1 MSTVDTI
8 AAVATAP
15 GRGGVGIVRVSGP
28 LTPKIAQALTGRKL
42 KARSAAYCGFRDLDG
57 AALDRGI
64 AIRFQGPYSL
74 TGEDVLELQGH
85 GGPVVLDMLL
95 ERVLSLGARR
105 AGPGEFTQR
114 AFVNGKIDLAQAEAV
129 LDLVNSATR
138 QAARGAL
145 RSLSGEFS
153 KHVHAIAQQVLELRV
168 FCESAIDFP
177 DEDIDFLSESDVGDR
192 LEAVRNRLST
202 LRADARQGALLQDG
216 LNVVIAG
223 APNVGKSSL
232 LNRLS
237 GEDRAIV
244 TNVPG
249 TTRDTLN
256 ADFDLDGMPVRVVD
270 TAGLRETTDT
280 VEVEGVNRAHR
291 AMATADVVLW
301 VVDDR
306 ESTSGKAGERPRA
319 CTASDAAAAS
329 IIASNKADLSGRPT
343 GRLAPGVV
351 RICALTGEGIEA
363 LATEIMDAAGYRAG
377 EGVFTARARHLDA
390 LAAADEALA
399 DARERLAGNQ
409 GELVAEDLR
418 EAHDRLGAI
427 VGRVSADD
435 LLGEIFASFCIG
447 K

>member
-28 LTPKIAQALTGRKL
+28 LVPGIAHSLTGRKL
-42 KARSAAYCGFRDLDG
+42 APRSAVYCDFRDSG
-57 AALDRGI
+57 GSALDRGI
-64 AIRFQGPYSL
+64 AIRFEQPHSL

-105 AGPGEFTQR
+105 AEPGEFTQR
-114 AFVNGKIDLAQAEAV
+114 GFVNGKMDLAQAEAV

-153 KHVHAIAQQVLELRV
+153 KRVHGIARELLELRV
-168 FCESAIDFP
+168 FCEGAIDFP
-177 DEDIDFLSESDVGDR
+177 DEEIDFLSESDVGDR
-192 LEAVRNRLST
+192 LHDVRARLST

-249 TTRDTLN
+249 TTRDTLD

-270 TAGLRETTDT
+270 TAGLRETGDA
-280 VEVEGVNRAHR
+280 VEAEGVSRARR
-291 AMATADVVLW
+291 AMATADVILW

-306 ESTSGKAGERPRA
+306 EASSGGNGACKAT
-319 CTASDAAAAS
+319 TASIVAR
-329 IIASNKADLSGRPT
+329 NKADLSGRPT
-343 GRLAPGVV
+343 GRLSPGVV
-351 RICALTGEGIEA
+351 RICALSGDGIDA
-363 LATEIMDAAGYRAG
+363 LATEIQRAAGYRAG
-377 EGVFTARARHLDA
+377 EGLFTARARHLDA
-390 LAAADEALA
+390 LRDTDGALAAAS
-399 DARERLAGNQ
+399 ERLGAGQ

-418 EAHDRLGAI
+418 EAHEHLGRI
-427 VGRVSADD
+427 VGRVSPDD

>member
-1 MSTVDTI
+1 MPAVDTI

-28 LTPKIAQALTGRKL
+28 LAPGIAQSLTGRKL
-42 KARSAAYCGFRDLDG
+42 APRNAVYCDFRDPDG

-64 AIRFQGPYSL
+64 AIRFEEPRSL

-105 AGPGEFTQR
+105 AEPGEFTQR
-114 AFVNGKIDLAQAEAV
+114 AFVNGKMDLAQAEAV

-153 KHVHAIAQQVLELRV
+153 RRVHGIARALLELRV
-168 FCESAIDFP
+168 FCEGAIDFP
-177 DEDIDFLSESDVGDR
+177 DEEIDFLSESDVGDR
-192 LEAVRNRLST
+192 LERVRARLSA

-249 TTRDTLN
+249 TTRDTLD

-270 TAGLRETTDT
+270 TAGLRETGDA
-280 VEVEGVNRAHR
+280 VEAEGVNRARR
-291 AMATADVVLW
+291 AMAAADVVLW

-306 ESTSGKAGERPRA
+306 DASSESAGA
-319 CTASDAAAAS
+319 CRGADSPAAS
-329 IIASNKADLSGRPT
+329 IVARNKTDLSGRPT
-343 GRLAPGVV
+343 GRLSPGVV
-351 RICALTGEGIEA
+351 RICALTGDGIDD
-363 LATEIMDAAGYRAG
+363 LATEIQRAAGYRAG
-377 EGVFTARARHLDA
+377 EGLFTARARHLDA
-390 LAAADEALA
+390 LRAADDALGAAA
-399 DARERLAGNQ
+399 ERLGASQ

-418 EAHDRLGAI
+418 EAHEHLGRI
-427 VGRVSADD
+427 VGRVSPDD

>member
-1 MSTVDTI
+1 MSTVETI

-42 KARSAAYCGFRDLDG
+42 KTRSAVYCGFRDLDG

-64 AIRFQGPYSL
+64 AIRFEGPYSF

-153 KHVHAIAQQVLELRV
+153 KHVHAIARQLLELRV

-177 DEDIDFLSESDVGDR
+177 DEEIDFLSESDVGDR
-192 LEAVRNRLST
+192 LEAAQRRLST

-280 VEVEGVNRAHR
+280 VEAEGVNRAHR

-306 ESTSGKAGERPRA
+306 DSSGGKVGERPRA
-319 CTASDAAAAS
+319 CTVSHAAAAS

-343 GRLAPGVV
+343 GRLAPAVV
-351 RICALTGEGIEA
+351 RICALTGEGIDA

-390 LAAADEALA
+390 LAAADAALA

-418 EAHDRLGAI
+418 DAHDHLGVI

>member
-28 LTPKIAQALTGRKL
+28 HAPKIAVAMTGKRL
-42 KARSAAYCGFRDLDG
+42 APRNAVYCGFRDLDG

-64 AIRFQGPYSL
+64 AIRFEGPESF

-105 AGPGEFTQR
+105 AHPGEFTQR
-114 AFVNGKIDLAQAEAV
+114 AFVNGKLDLAQAEAV

-138 QAARGAL
+138 QAARGAS
-145 RSLSGEFS
+145 RSLAGEFS
-153 KHVHAIAQQVLELRV
+153 KQVHGIAGELLKLRV

-177 DEDIDFLSESDVGDR
+177 DEDIDFLSESDVGAR
-192 LEAVRNRLST
+192 LDAVRQRLSV
-202 LRADARQGALLQDG
+202 LRAGARQGRLLKDG

-244 TNVPG
+244 TSVPG
-249 TTRDTLN
+249 TTRDILD

-270 TAGLRETTDT
+270 TAGLRNTADA
-280 VEVEGVNRAHR
+280 VEAEGVNRARR
-291 AMATADVVLW
+291 AMAKADLVLW
-301 VVDDR
+301 VMDDR
-306 ESTSGKAGERPRA
+306 GAPSGECPQVEADTG
-319 CTASDAAAAS
+319 AAS
-329 IIASNKADLSGRPT
+329 IVARNKADLSGRPT

-351 RICALTGEGIEA
+351 RICALSGEGVDA
-363 LATEIMDAAGYRAG
+363 LATEIKHAAGYRAG
-377 EGVFTARARHLDA
+377 EGGFTARARHLDA
-390 LAAADEALA
+390 LAAADAALA
-399 DARERLAGNQ
+399 TASERLLANQ

-418 EAHDRLGAI
+418 EAHDHLGAI

>member
-8 AAVATAP
+8 AALATAP
-15 GRGGVGIVRVSGP
+15 GRGGVGIVRISGP
-28 LTPKIAQALTGRKL
+28 LAPAIGQAMTGRKL
-42 KARSAAYCGFRDLDG
+42 TPRTATYCGFLDGEG
-57 AALDRGI
+57 AALDQGI
-64 AIRFQGPYSL
+64 AIGFEGPHSF

-95 ERVLSLGARR
+95 ERVLALGARR

-153 KHVHAIAQQVLELRV
+153 NHVHAIAGALLELRV

-177 DEDIDFLSESDVGDR
+177 DEEIDFLSESDVGER
-192 LEAVRNRLST
+192 LQEVRSRLSG
-202 LRADARQGALLQDG
+202 LRARARQGALLQDG

-249 TTRDTLN
+249 TTRDTLD

-270 TAGLRETTDT
+270 TAGLRDT
-280 VEVEGVNRAHR
+280 ADAVEAQGVDRAHR

-301 VVDDR
+301 VLDDR
-306 ESTSGKAGERPRA
+306 ESSSERAPA
-319 CTASDAAAAS
+319 CATTGAVS
-329 IIASNKADLSGRPT
+329 IGVRNKADLTGRRT

-351 RICALTGEGIEA
+351 RICALSGDGIEA
-363 LATEIMDAAGYRAG
+363 LATEIKDAAGYRAG
-377 EGVFTARARHLDA
+377 EGVFTARARHLEALEAADGA
-390 LAAADEALA
+390 LAAAAARLEA
-399 DARERLAGNQ
+399 RQ

>member
-1 MSTVDTI
+1 MSPGDTI

-15 GRGGVGIVRVSGP
+15 GRGGVGIVRASGP
-28 LTPKIAQALTGRKL
+28 LVPKIARTITGQKL
-42 KARSAAYCGFRDLDG
+42 PSRRAIYSGFRDQDG
-57 AALDRGI
+57 AVLDRGI
-64 AIRFQGPYSL
+64 AIRFEGPQSL

-145 RSLSGEFS
+145 RSLAGEFS
-153 KHVHAIAQQVLELRV
+153 DHVHAIAQKVLELRV
-168 FCESAIDFP
+168 FCEGAIDFP
-177 DEDIDFLSESDVGDR
+177 EEDIDFLSESDVGIR
-192 LEAVRNRLST
+192 LDAVLGLLSA
-202 LRADARQGALLQDG
+202 LRVQARQGALLQDG

-270 TAGLRETTDT
+270 TAGLRTTRDA
-280 VEVEGVNRAHR
+280 VEAEGVSRARR

-306 ESTSGKAGERPRA
+306 DDSDRSVGEKARA
-319 CTASDAAAAS
+319 DASATS
-329 IIASNKADLSGRPT
+329 IIARNKADLSNRPT
-343 GRLAPGVV
+343 GRLAPRVV
-351 RICALTGEGIEA
+351 RICALSGEGVDA
-363 LATEIMDAAGYRAG
+363 LAAEIKDAAGYRAG
-377 EGVFTARARHLDA
+377 EGVFTARARHLEA
-390 LAAADEALA
+390 LAAADAALA
-399 DARERLAGNQ
+399 AARERLANNQ

-418 EAHDRLGAI
+418 EAHDHLGAI
-427 VGRVSADD
+427 MGRVSADD

>member
-1 MSTVDTI
+1 MSVVDTI

-15 GRGGVGIVRVSGP
+15 GRGGVGIVRVSGTLVP
-28 LTPKIAQALTGRKL
+28 GIALAMTGRTL
-42 KARSAAYCGFRDLDG
+42 APRSAAYCGFRDLDG

-64 AIRFQGPYSL
+64 AIWFQGPHSL

-105 AGPGEFTQR
+105 AHPGEFTQR
-114 AFVNGKIDLAQAEAV
+114 AFVNGKMDLAQAEAV

-138 QAARGAL
+138 QAARGAA

-153 KHVHAIAQQVLELRV
+153 KQVLGIADELLELRV
-168 FCESAIDFP
+168 FCEGAIDFP
-177 DEDIDFLSESDVGDR
+177 DEEIDFLSESDIGDR
-192 LEAVRNRLST
+192 LA
-202 LRADARQGALLQDG
+202 AARQHLSVLLAGTRRGRLLTDG
-216 LNVVIAG
+216 LSIVIAG

-232 LNRLS
+232 LNRLC

-249 TTRDTLN
+249 TTRDILD

-270 TAGLRETTDT
+270 TAGLRNTTDA
-280 VEVEGVNRAHR
+280 VEAEGVDRARR
-291 AMATADVVLW
+291 AMAQADLVLW

-306 ESTSGKAGERPRA
+306 CVPNDDSRPA
-319 CTASDAAAAS
+319 NADTGTGS
-329 IIASNKADLSGRPT
+329 IIARNKADLSGSPT
-343 GRLAPGVV
+343 GRLTQGVV
-351 RICALTGEGIEA
+351 RICALSGAGIDA
-363 LATEIMDAAGYRAG
+363 LATEIKHAAGYRAG
-377 EGVFTARARHLDA
+377 EGGFTARARHLDA
-390 LAAADEALA
+390 LAAAELALA
-399 DARERLAGNQ
+399 AACERLQANQ
-409 GELVAEDLR
+409 SELLAENLR
-418 EAHDRLGAI
+418 EAHDHLGTI
-427 VGRVSADD
+427 IGRVSADD

>member
-1 MSTVDTI
+1 MSPADTI

-15 GRGGVGIVRVSGP
+15 GRGGVGIVRVSGSLAP
-28 LTPKIAQALTGRKL
+28 EIARAITGRKL
-42 KARSAAYCGFRDLDG
+42 PARSAIHSGFRDLDG
-57 AALDRGI
+57 AVLDRGI
-64 AIRFQGPYSL
+64 AIRFEGPHSF

-105 AGPGEFTQR
+105 AEPGEFTQR

-138 QAARGAL
+138 EAARGAL
-145 RSLSGEFS
+145 RSLAGEFS
-153 KHVHAIAQQVLELRV
+153 NHVHAIAQQVLELRV

-177 DEDIDFLSESDVGDR
+177 EEDIDFLSESDVGDR
-192 LEAVRNRLST
+192 LDAVLGRLSA
-202 LRADARQGALLQDG
+202 LRAQARQGALLQDG

-270 TAGLRETTDT
+270 TAGLRTTTDA
-280 VEVEGVNRAHR
+280 VEAEGVNRAHR
-291 AMATADVVLW
+291 AVATADVVLW

-306 ESTSGKAGERPRA
+306 DASNGSIEGKAR
-319 CTASDAAAAS
+319 TDAGATS
-329 IIASNKADLSGRPT
+329 ILARNKADLSGRPT
-343 GRLAPGVV
+343 GRLGPGLV
-351 RICALTGEGIEA
+351 RMCALSGEGIDA
-363 LATEIMDAAGYRAG
+363 LAAEIKHAAGYRAG
-377 EGVFTARARHLDA
+377 EGVFTARARHLEALAAADDA
-390 LAAADEALA
+390 LAAA
-399 DARERLAGNQ
+399 RERLAQNQ

-418 EAHDRLGAI
+418 EAHDHLGAI

>member
-1 MSTVDTI
+1 MSTADTI

-28 LTPKIAQALTGRKL
+28 LAPKIAQALTGRQL
-42 KARSAAYCGFRDLDG
+42 PSRSAVFGGFRDHDG
-57 AALDRGI
+57 AVIDRGI
-64 AIRFQGPYSL
+64 AIRFEGPHSF
-74 TGEDVLELQGH
+74 TGEHVLELQGH

-145 RSLSGEFS
+145 RSLAGEFS
-153 KHVHAIAQQVLELRV
+153 NHVQAIAQQVLELRV
-168 FCESAIDFP
+168 FCEGAIDFP
-177 DEDIDFLSESDVGDR
+177 EDDIDFLSESDVGDR
-192 LEAVRNRLST
+192 LDAALERLSA
-202 LRADARQGALLQDG
+202 LRAQARQGALLQDG

-249 TTRDTLN
+249 TTRDTLD

-270 TAGLRETTDT
+270 TAGLRTTTDA
-280 VEVEGVNRAHR
+280 VEAEGVSRARR
-291 AMATADVVLW
+291 AVATADVVLW

-306 ESTSGKAGERPRA
+306 DASNGSVGEKAR
-319 CTASDAAAAS
+319 TAAAVS
-329 IIASNKADLSGRPT
+329 IIARNKADLSGRPT

-351 RICALTGEGIEA
+351 RMCALSGEGIDA
-363 LATEIMDAAGYRAG
+363 LAAEIKHAAGYRAG
-377 EGVFTARARHLDA
+377 EGVFTARARHLEALAAADDA
-390 LAAADEALA
+390 LAAARA
-399 DARERLAGNQ
+399 RLAGNQ

-418 EAHDRLGAI
+418 EAHDHLGAI
-427 VGRVSADD
+427 VGRVFADD

>member
-1 MSTVDTI
+1 MPTVDTI

-28 LTPKIAQALTGRKL
+28 LAREIAQALTGGKL
-42 KARSAAYCGFRDLDG
+42 TPRSAVYCDFRDADG
-57 AALDRGI
+57 EALDRGI
-64 AIRFQGPYSL
+64 AIRFEEPQSL

-105 AGPGEFTQR
+105 AEPGEFTQR
-114 AFVNGKIDLAQAEAV
+114 AFVNGKMDLAQAEAV

-145 RSLSGEFS
+145 RSLSGAFS
-153 KHVHAIAQQVLELRV
+153 KRVHGIERELLELRV
-168 FCESAIDFP
+168 FCEGAIDFP
-177 DEDIDFLSESDVGDR
+177 DEEIDFLSESDVGER
-192 LEAVRNRLST
+192 LEAVRNRLSA

-249 TTRDTLN
+249 TTRDTLD

-270 TAGLRETTDT
+270 TAGLRETGDA
-280 VEVEGVNRAHR
+280 VETEGVNRARR
-291 AMATADVVLW
+291 AMAMADVILW

-306 ESTSGKAGERPRA
+306 DLSGGGIGEKPRA
-319 CTASDAAAAS
+319 CGMTDATATT
-329 IIASNKADLSGRPT
+329 IIARNKADLSGRTT
-343 GRLAPGVV
+343 GRPSPGVV
-351 RICALTGEGIEA
+351 RISALTGDGIDA
-363 LATEIMDAAGYRAG
+363 LATEIQHAAGYRAG
-377 EGVFTARARHLDA
+377 EGLFTARARHLDA
-390 LAAADEALA
+390 LVSAGEALA
-399 DARERLAGNQ
+399 AAAERLGANQ

-418 EAHDRLGAI
+418 EAHEHLGLI
-427 VGRVSADD
+427 VGRVSPDD

>member
-1 MSTVDTI
+1 MSSVDTDTI

-28 LTPKIAQALTGRKL
+28 LASDIAQAVTGRRL
-42 KARSAAYCGFRDLDG
+42 APRNATYCDFRDMAG

-64 AIRFQGPYSL
+64 AIRFEEPQSL

-105 AGPGEFTQR
+105 AHPGEFTQR

-153 KHVHAIAQQVLELRV
+153 KRVHEIAAELLELRV
-168 FCESAIDFP
+168 FCEGAIDFP
-177 DEDIDFLSESDVGDR
+177 DEEIDFLSESDVGDR
-192 LEAVRNRLST
+192 LDAVCARLSA

-249 TTRDTLN
+249 TTRDTLD
-256 ADFDLDGMPVRVVD
+256 ADFDLDGLPVRVVD
-270 TAGLRETTDT
+270 TAGLRETGDA
-280 VEVEGVNRAHR
+280 VEAEGVNRARR

-306 ESTSGKAGERPRA
+306 DASSEGSEA
-319 CTASDAAAAS
+319 CKMSDAPAAS
-329 IIASNKADLSGRPT
+329 IVARNKADLSGRSP
-343 GRLAPGVV
+343 GRLSCGVV
-351 RICALTGEGIEA
+351 RICALTGDGIDA
-363 LATEIMDAAGYRAG
+363 LAKEIQRAAGYRAG
-377 EGVFTARARHLDA
+377 EGLFTARARHLDA
-390 LAAADEALA
+390 LRAADGALA
-399 DARERLAGNQ
+399 GAAERLGAGQ

-418 EAHDRLGAI
+418 EAHEHLGLI
-427 VGRVSADD
+427 VGRVSPDD
-435 LLGEIFASFCIG
+435 LLDEIFASFCIG

>member
-1 MSTVDTI
+1 MSPADTI

-15 GRGGVGIVRVSGP
+15 GRGGVGIVRVSGSLAP
-28 LTPKIAQALTGRKL
+28 EIARAITGRKL
-42 KARSAAYCGFRDLDG
+42 PARSAIHSGFRDLDG
-57 AALDRGI
+57 AVLDRGI
-64 AIRFQGPYSL
+64 AIRFEGPHSF

-105 AGPGEFTQR
+105 AEPGEFTQR

-138 QAARGAL
+138 EAARGAL
-145 RSLSGEFS
+145 RSLAGEFS
-153 KHVHAIAQQVLELRV
+153 SHVHAIAQQVLELRV

-177 DEDIDFLSESDVGDR
+177 EEDIDFLSESDVGDR
-192 LEAVRNRLST
+192 LDAVLGRLSA
-202 LRADARQGALLQDG
+202 LRAQARQGALLQDG

-270 TAGLRETTDT
+270 TAGLRTTTDA
-280 VEVEGVNRAHR
+280 VEAEGVSRAHR
-291 AMATADVVLW
+291 AVATADVVLW

-306 ESTSGKAGERPRA
+306 D
-319 CTASDAAAAS
+319 ASDVSIEEKARDVAATS
-329 IIASNKADLSGRPT
+329 ILARNKADLSGRPT
-343 GRLAPGVV
+343 GRLGPGVV
-351 RICALTGEGIEA
+351 RMCALSGEGIDA
-363 LATEIMDAAGYRAG
+363 LAAEIKHAAGYRAG
-377 EGVFTARARHLDA
+377 EGVFTARARHLEALAAADDA
-390 LAAADEALA
+390 LAAA
-399 DARERLAGNQ
+399 RERLAQNQ

-418 EAHDRLGAI
+418 EAHDHLGAI

>member
-1 MSTVDTI
+1 MSTADTI

-28 LTPKIAQALTGRKL
+28 LAPKIAQAMTGREL
-42 KARSAAYCGFRDLDG
+42 PSRSAIYSGFRDLDG
-57 AALDRGI
+57 AVLDRGI
-64 AIRFQGPYSL
+64 AIRFEGPHSF

-145 RSLSGEFS
+145 RSLAGEFS
-153 KHVHAIAQQVLELRV
+153 NHVHAIAQQVLELRV
-168 FCESAIDFP
+168 FCEGAIDFP
-177 DEDIDFLSESDVGDR
+177 EEEIDFLSESDVGAR
-192 LEAVRNRLST
+192 LDSALKRLSA
-202 LRADARQGALLQDG
+202 LRVQARQGALLQDG

-270 TAGLRETTDT
+270 TAGLRTTTDT
-280 VEVEGVNRAHR
+280 VEAEGVSRAHR
-291 AMATADVVLW
+291 AVATADVVLW

-306 ESTSGKAGERPRA
+306 DASRGSAGEKAR
-319 CTASDAAAAS
+319 TDAAATS
-329 IIASNKADLSGRPT
+329 IIARNKADLSGRPT

-351 RICALTGEGIEA
+351 RMCALSGEGVDA
-363 LATEIMDAAGYRAG
+363 LAAEIKHAAGYRAG
-377 EGVFTARARHLDA
+377 EGVFTARARHLEALAAADDA
-390 LAAADEALA
+390 LAAAS
-399 DARERLAGNQ
+399 ERLANNQ

-418 EAHDRLGAI
+418 EAHDHLGAI

>member
-1 MSTVDTI
+1 MSTADTI

-28 LTPKIAQALTGRKL
+28 LAPKIAQALTGRQL
-42 KARSAAYCGFRDLDG
+42 PSRSAVFGGFRDHDG
-57 AALDRGI
+57 AVIDRGI
-64 AIRFQGPYSL
+64 AIRFEGPHSF
-74 TGEDVLELQGH
+74 TGEHVLELQGH

-145 RSLSGEFS
+145 RSLAGEFS
-153 KHVHAIAQQVLELRV
+153 NHVQAIAQQVLELRV
-168 FCESAIDFP
+168 FCEGAIDFP
-177 DEDIDFLSESDVGDR
+177 EDDIDFLSESDVGDR
-192 LEAVRNRLST
+192 LDAALERLSA
-202 LRADARQGALLQDG
+202 LRAQARQGALLQDG

-249 TTRDTLN
+249 TTRDTLD

-270 TAGLRETTDT
+270 TAGLRTTTDA
-280 VEVEGVNRAHR
+280 VEAEGVSRARR
-291 AMATADVVLW
+291 AVATADVVLW

-306 ESTSGKAGERPRA
+306 DASNGSVGEKAR
-319 CTASDAAAAS
+319 TAAAVS
-329 IIASNKADLSGRPT
+329 IIARNKADLSGRPT

-351 RICALTGEGIEA
+351 RMCALSGEGIDA
-363 LATEIMDAAGYRAG
+363 LAAEIKHAAGYRAG
-377 EGVFTARARHLDA
+377 EGVFTARARHLEALAAADDA
-390 LAAADEALA
+390 LAAARA
-399 DARERLAGNQ
+399 RLAGNQ

-418 EAHDRLGAI
+418 EAHDHLGAI

>member
-1 MSTVDTI
+1 MSTVDTDTI

-28 LTPKIAQALTGRKL
+28 LTPKIANALTGRKL
-42 KARSAAYCGFRDLDG
+42 PPRSAVYCGFRDGEG

-64 AIRFQGPYSL
+64 AIHFEAPNSL
-74 TGEDVLELQGH
+74 TGEDVLELQAH

-95 ERVLSLGARR
+95 GRVLSLGARR
-105 AGPGEFTQR
+105 ADPGEFTQR
-114 AFVNGKIDLAQAEAV
+114 AFVNGKLDLAQAEAV

-138 QAARGAL
+138 QAARGAV

-153 KHVHAIAQQVLELRV
+153 KHVHAIAHEVLELRV
-168 FCESAIDFP
+168 FCEGAIDFP
-177 DEDIDFLSESDVGDR
+177 DEDIDFLSESDVGER
-192 LEAVRNRLST
+192 LASARKRLSK
-202 LRADARQGALLQDG
+202 LRARARQGALLKDG

-244 TNVPG
+244 TSVPG
-249 TTRDTLN
+249 TTRDTLD

-270 TAGLRETTDT
+270 TAGLRDTGDAVET
-280 VEVEGVNRAHR
+280 EGINRAHR
-291 AMATADVVLW
+291 AMAAADVVLW

-306 ESTSGKAGERPRA
+306 EAGGSPGGDA
-319 CTASDAAAAS
+319 CTGAAT
-329 IIASNKADLSGRPT
+329 IIVRNKADLSGR
-343 GRLAPGVV
+343 RPGSISPGAV
-351 RICALTGEGIEA
+351 RICALTGEGVDA
-363 LATEIMDAAGYRAG
+363 LATEIKQAAGYRAG
-377 EGVFTARARHLDA
+377 EGIFTARARHLDA
-390 LAAADEALA
+390 LAAADTALA
-399 DARERLAGNQ
+399 AAAERLVANY

-418 EAHDRLGAI
+418 DAHDHLGAI

>member
-15 GRGGVGIVRVSGP
+15 GRGGIGIVRVSGP
-28 LTPKIAQALTGRKL
+28 LTPKIAQALTGREL
-42 KARSAAYCGFRDLDG
+42 TPRRAVFCGFRDSDG
-57 AALDRGI
+57 VALDQGI
-64 AIRFQGPYSL
+64 AIRFEGPHSF

-85 GGPVVLDMLL
+85 GGPMVLDMLL

-105 AGPGEFTQR
+105 AGPGEFTQC

-145 RSLSGEFS
+145 RSLAGEFS
-153 KHVHAIAQQVLELRV
+153 KRVHAIAQQLLEMRV

-177 DEDIDFLSESDVGDR
+177 DEEIDFLSESDVGDR
-192 LEAVRNRLST
+192 LDAVRKRLSA

-270 TAGLRETTDT
+270 TAGLRDTTDP
-280 VEVEGVNRAHR
+280 VEAEGVNRARR

-306 ESTSGKAGERPRA
+306 DASSGKKAGESARS
-319 CTASDAAAAS
+319 CTAPDATAS

-351 RICALTGEGIEA
+351 RICALTGGGIDA
-363 LATEIMDAAGYRAG
+363 LAAEIQHAAGYRAG
-377 EGVFTARARHLDA
+377 EGIFTARARHLDA

-399 DARERLAGNQ
+399 AARERLADNQ

-418 EAHDRLGAI
+418 EAHDHLGAI

>member
-28 LTPKIAQALTGRKL
+28 HAPKIARAMTGKKL
-42 KARSAAYCGFRDLDG
+42 APRNAVYCGFRDLDG

-64 AIRFQGPYSL
+64 AIRFEGPESF

-105 AGPGEFTQR
+105 AHPGEFTQR
-114 AFVNGKIDLAQAEAV
+114 AFVNGKLDLAQAEAV

-138 QAARGAL
+138 QAARGAA

-153 KHVHAIAQQVLELRV
+153 KQVHGIAGELLKLRV

-192 LEAVRNRLST
+192 LDAVCDRLSA
-202 LRADARQGALLQDG
+202 LRAGARQGRLLKDG

-237 GEDRAIV
+237 GEERAIV
-244 TNVPG
+244 TSVPG
-249 TTRDTLN
+249 TTRDILD

-270 TAGLRETTDT
+270 TAGLRNTTDA
-280 VEVEGVNRAHR
+280 VEAEGVNRARR
-291 AMATADVVLW
+291 AMEKADLILW

-306 ESTSGKAGERPRA
+306 GAPNGKVAGCAR
-319 CTASDAAAAS
+319 TDAVNGVRS
-329 IIASNKADLSGRPT
+329 IVARNKADLSGRPT
-343 GRLAPGVV
+343 GRLVPGVV
-351 RICALTGEGIEA
+351 RICALSGEGVDA
-363 LATEIMDAAGYRAG
+363 LAMEIKQAAGYRAG
-377 EGVFTARARHLDA
+377 EGGFTARARHLDA
-390 LAAADEALA
+390 LAAADVALA
-399 DARERLAGNQ
+399 AATERLQANQ

-418 EAHDRLGAI
+418 EAHDHLGAI

>member
-28 LTPKIAQALTGRKL
+28 HAPEIALAMTGKQLAPRN
-42 KARSAAYCGFRDLDG
+42 ADYCGFRDLDG
-57 AALDRGI
+57 AVLDRGI
-64 AIRFQGPYSL
+64 AIRFAGPDSF

-105 AGPGEFTQR
+105 AHPGEFTQR
-114 AFVNGKIDLAQAEAV
+114 AFVNGKLDLAQAEAV

-138 QAARGAL
+138 QAARGAA

-153 KHVHAIAQQVLELRV
+153 RRVHGIAGELLKLRV

-192 LEAVRNRLST
+192 LEAVRRRLSS
-202 LRADARQGALLQDG
+202 LRAVARQGRLLKDG

-244 TNVPG
+244 TSVPG
-249 TTRDTLN
+249 TTRDILD

-270 TAGLRETTDT
+270 TAGLRNTTDA
-280 VEVEGVNRAHR
+280 VEAEGVNRARR
-291 AMATADVVLW
+291 AMAKADLVLW

-306 ESTSGKAGERPRA
+306 DGPKSDCAGA
-319 CTASDAAAAS
+319 DTDTAVAS
-329 IIASNKADLSGRPT
+329 IVARNKADLSGRAT
-343 GRLAPGVV
+343 GRVAPGVV
-351 RICALTGEGIEA
+351 RICALSGAGVDT
-363 LATEIMDAAGYRAG
+363 LATEIKQAAGYRAG
-377 EGVFTARARHLDA
+377 EGGFTARARHLDA
-390 LAAADEALA
+390 LAAGDVALA
-399 DARERLAGNQ
+399 AASERLQANQ

-418 EAHDRLGAI
+418 EAHDHLGAI

>member
-28 LTPKIAQALTGRKL
+28 LAPAIAYSLTGRKL
-42 KARSAAYCGFRDLDG
+42 APRRAVYCGFRDSDG

-64 AIRFQGPYSL
+64 AIRFEEPRSL

-105 AGPGEFTQR
+105 AEPGEFTQR
-114 AFVNGKIDLAQAEAV
+114 GFVNGKMDLAQAEAV

-153 KHVHAIAQQVLELRV
+153 KRVHGIARELLELRV
-168 FCESAIDFP
+168 FCEGAIDFP
-177 DEDIDFLSESDVGDR
+177 EEEIDFLSESDVGDR
-192 LEAVRNRLST
+192 LDAVRTRLST

-249 TTRDTLN
+249 TTRDTLD

-270 TAGLRETTDT
+270 TAGLRETGDA
-280 VEVEGVNRAHR
+280 VEAEGVSRARR
-291 AMATADVVLW
+291 AMATADVILW

-306 ESTSGKAGERPRA
+306 EASSGGNGA
-319 CTASDAAAAS
+319 CQMSDVSTASIVAR
-329 IIASNKADLSGRPT
+329 NKADLSGRPT
-343 GRLAPGVV
+343 GRLSQGVV
-351 RICALTGEGIEA
+351 RICALSGDGIDA
-363 LATEIMDAAGYRAG
+363 LAAEIQQAAGYRAG
-377 EGVFTARARHLDA
+377 EGLFTARARHLDA
-390 LAAADEALA
+390 LRATDGALAAAA
-399 DARERLAGNQ
+399 ERLGAGQ

-418 EAHDRLGAI
+418 EAHEHLGLI
-427 VGRVSADD
+427 VGRVSPDD

>member
-1 MSTVDTI
+1 MSTADTI

-28 LTPKIAQALTGRKL
+28 LAPKIARAMTGRKL
-42 KARSAAYCGFRDLDG
+42 PPRNAIFGGFRDHDG
-57 AALDRGI
+57 AVLDRGI
-64 AIRFQGPYSL
+64 AIRFEAPHSF

-95 ERVLSLGARR
+95 ERALSLGARR

-145 RSLSGEFS
+145 RSLAGEFS
-153 KHVHAIAQQVLELRV
+153 NHVHALAQQILELRV
-168 FCESAIDFP
+168 FCEGAIDFP
-177 DEDIDFLSESDVGDR
+177 EEDIDFLSESDVGDR
-192 LEAVRNRLST
+192 LDAVLKRLST
-202 LRADARQGALLQDG
+202 LRAQARQGALLQDG

-270 TAGLRETTDT
+270 TAGLRTTTDA
-280 VEVEGVNRAHR
+280 VEAEGVSRARR
-291 AMATADVVLW
+291 AVAAADVVLW

-306 ESTSGKAGERPRA
+306 D
-319 CTASDAAAAS
+319 ASNGSVEEKTRTDAVAAS
-329 IIASNKADLSGRPT
+329 IIARNKADLSGRPT
-343 GRLAPGVV
+343 GRLAPGIV
-351 RICALTGEGIEA
+351 RMCALSGEGIDA
-363 LATEIMDAAGYRAG
+363 LAAEIKHAAGYRG
-377 EGVFTARARHLDA
+377 EGVFTARARHLEA
-390 LAAADEALA
+390 LAATDEALA
-399 DARERLAGNQ
+399 AARERLANNQ

-418 EAHDRLGAI
+418 EAHGHLGAI

>member
-28 LTPKIAQALTGRKL
+28 RASKIALAMTGKRL
-42 KARSAAYCGFRDLDG
+42 APRNAVYCGFRDLDG
-57 AALDRGI
+57 TALDRGI
-64 AIRFQGPYSL
+64 AIRFEEPQSL

-85 GGPVVLDMLL
+85 GGPVVLEMLL

-105 AGPGEFTQR
+105 AHPGEFTQR
-114 AFVNGKIDLAQAEAV
+114 AFVNGKMDLAQAEAV

-138 QAARGAL
+138 QAARGAS

-153 KHVHAIAQQVLELRV
+153 KHVHGIAGELLKLRV
-168 FCESAIDFP
+168 FCEGAIDFP

-192 LEAVRNRLST
+192 LDAVRKRLSS
-202 LRADARQGALLQDG
+202 LRAVARQGRLLKDG

-249 TTRDTLN
+249 TTRDILD
-256 ADFDLDGMPVRVVD
+256 ADFDLDGMPVRAVD
-270 TAGLRETTDT
+270 TAGLRNATDA
-280 VEVEGVNRAHR
+280 VEAEGVNRARR
-291 AMATADVVLW
+291 AMAKADLVLW

-306 ESTSGKAGERPRA
+306 GAANGNVDDCARA
-319 CTASDAAAAS
+319 DAETGSAAIVAR
-329 IIASNKADLSGRPT
+329 NKADLSGRPT

-351 RICALTGEGIEA
+351 RICALSGEGVDA
-363 LATEIMDAAGYRAG
+363 LATEIKHAAGYRAG
-377 EGVFTARARHLDA
+377 EGGFTARARHLDA
-390 LAAADEALA
+390 LAAADVALA
-399 DARERLAGNQ
+399 TASERLLANQ

-418 EAHDRLGAI
+418 QAHDHLGAI